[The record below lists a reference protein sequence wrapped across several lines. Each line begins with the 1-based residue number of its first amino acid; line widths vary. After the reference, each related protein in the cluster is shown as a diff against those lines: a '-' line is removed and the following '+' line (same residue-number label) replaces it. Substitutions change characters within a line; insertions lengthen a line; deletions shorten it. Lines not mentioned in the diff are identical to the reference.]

1 MDHPP
6 DRVRNP
12 LGLPWAVSIAVLV
25 AIVAAQSIPFS
36 LYQPYDRYPDM
47 DLVVAYNALLI
58 NSGFPQEFL
67 EHTGYLYFLLVAG
80 WFRLL
85 HSIGILSIVNLTA
98 LPPVAD
104 LAAFHS
110 GWQQI
115 DRSRPD
121 VDNWLPRTVCRDI
134 RHAGALAAQRRTDW
148 LSGRLRLCNWR
159 WPCSPGR
166 HYARRAAVC
175 VFRCCRFFGC
185 GWLCAG
191 QGFTKWQTDSAG
203 HCQRLLRLRDLGK
216 SAGATA
222 AARPAADCDCL
233 RINQQSVDLPPIPK
247 SPGSL
252 LDSAYAR

>member
-36 LYQPYDRYPDM
+36 LYQPYDPYPDM

-58 NSGFPQEFL
+58 NSGFPQELL

-115 DRSRPD
+115 IEAGRMLTIGFIALFAATFATLVR
-121 VDNWLPRTVCRDI
+121 WLLNDGRIGFLAASPLQL
-134 RHAGALAAQRRTDW
+134 ALARFTR
-148 LSGRLRLCNWR
+148 SSLCETSR
-159 WPCSPGR
+159 
-166 HYARRAAVC
+166 
-175 VFRCCRFFGC
+175 
-185 GWLCAG
+185 
-191 QGFTKWQTDSAG
+191 
-203 HCQRLLRLRDLGK
+203 
-216 SAGATA
+216 
-222 AARPAADCDCL
+222 CL
-233 RINQQSVDLPPIPK
+233 RF
-247 SPGSL
+247 SL
-252 LDSAYAR
+252 LSLF

>member
-25 AIVAAQSIPFS
+25 AIVAAQSVPFS

-58 NSGFPQEFL
+58 NSGFPQELL

-115 DRSRPD
+115 IEAGRMFTIGFIALFAATFATLVR
-121 VDNWLPRTVCRDI
+121 WLAIDEGGEE
-134 RHAGALAAQRRTDW
+134 HAGDGPVADAIDRNVLASW
-148 LSGRLRLCNWR
+148 LGDD
-159 WPCSPGR
+159 
-166 HYARRAAVC
+166 RAAIADVRA
-175 VFRCCRFFGC
+175 VVVG
-185 GWLCAG
+185 AG
-191 QGFTKWQTDSAG
+191 DEP
-203 HCQRLLRLRDLGK
+203 
-216 SAGATA
+216 
-222 AARPAADCDCL
+222 ARPQIA
-233 RINQQSVDLPPIPK
+233 
-247 SPGSL
+247 
-252 LDSAYAR
+252 